1 MARKGQAAMEYL
13 MTYGWALLV
22 IVIVIAILLVILGRM
37 VKGTPDCTF
46 ESAGF
51 VCNQPTPPQIRD
63 CRSVFL
69 PNGKCLYFVF
79 QHTLNEPINITKI
92 TFVEGN
98 PDLEALE
105 SSTGTHIFDNCVV
118 EVGTLRPVKIAPRQQ
133 VTFRDIVPTAPCS
146 GLPVK
151 KYNPATGRC
160 EIDTALQ
167 KGSQVRGTL
176 CIWFTRPSTT
186 ALGVDP
192 AHAEEVECASVIAN
206 VEE

>member
-51 VCNQPTPPQIRD
+51 VCNQPTPPQIR
-63 CRSVFL
+63 
-69 PNGKCLYFVF
+69 NGNIYGVF
-79 QHTLNEPINITKI
+79 QHTLNEPINITGI

-98 PDLEALE
+98 PGVDALE
-105 SSTGTHIFDNCVV
+105 RGGHCKITSS
-118 EVGTLRPVKIAPRQQ
+118 RSVKLSPRSQM
-133 VTFRDIVPTAPCS
+133 TFSQIVDVIGGMSA
-146 GLPVK
+146 LPVY
-151 KYNPATGRC
+151 KYNPSSNEC
-160 EIDTALQ
+160 EPDTALQ

>member
-51 VCNQPTPPQIRD
+51 VCNQPTPPQIR
-63 CRSVFL
+63 
-69 PNGKCLYFVF
+69 NGNIYGVF
-79 QHTLNEPINITKI
+79 QHTLNEPINITGI

-98 PDLEALE
+98 PGVDALE
-105 SSTGTHIFDNCVV
+105 SSGCVFS
-118 EVGTLRPVKIAPRQQ
+118 GHSVKLSPRSQMTFTDIYQQ
-133 VTFRDIVPTAPCS
+133 VTGSS
-146 GLPVK
+146 GNLPVY
-151 KYNPATGRC
+151 KYNPSSGTC
-160 EIDTALQ
+160 EPDTALQ